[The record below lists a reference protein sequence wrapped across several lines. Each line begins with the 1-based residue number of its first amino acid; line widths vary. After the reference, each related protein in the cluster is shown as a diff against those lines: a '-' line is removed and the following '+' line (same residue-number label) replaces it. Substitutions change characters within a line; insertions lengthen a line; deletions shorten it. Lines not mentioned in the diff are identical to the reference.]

1 MQKEE
6 FCLAILHV
14 LTGSYATRDEKGIK
28 LWQFDTDAGELKE
41 ITGVSGIERPSF
53 LTVHPSQELVASG
66 SEDFNGELVS
76 YNLNLES
83 GMIKEYS
90 RSGGNGDHP
99 AYVTIDH
106 SGKWLLSVNYSGGNV
121 NVFELKEDGTIGE
134 MTDSVQHEGT
144 GPNRERQDAAHPHS
158 VIQVPGKELFAVS
171 DLGTDTIYFYRLD
184 MQNGKLKLDH
194 AFDAEP
200 GSGPR
205 HLAFHP
211 ELPLLYSL
219 GELDSTM
226 TVFSIEQESG
236 VGQTQRVSLL
246 PTAFEGENT
255 AAEVAVSKDGKF
267 LYASNRGHDSI
278 VSFEIDESG
287 KLHSPEFTSS
297 GGAGP
302 RHFSLVP
309 GGGWLIAAN
318 EKSDSLTVLKLED
331 GRPIELA
338 QEIKT
343 TAPVCVKFI
352 EQTI

>member
-6 FCLAILHV
+6 FCLAIFHM
-14 LTGSYATRDEKGIK
+14 LTGSYASREDEGIK
-28 LWQFDTDAGELKE
+28 LWQFDTESGELKE
-41 ITGVSGIERPSF
+41 VAGVSGIERPSF
-53 LTVHPSQELVASG
+53 LAIHPSQEIAASG
-66 SEDFNGELVS
+66 SEDFNGEVVS
-76 YNLNLES
+76 YNLKLDS
-83 GMIKEYS
+83 GTIKEHS
-90 RSGGNGDHP
+90 RNSGNGDHP
-99 AYVTIDH
+99 AYVTIDR
-106 SGKWLLSVNYSGGNV
+106 SGSWLLSVNYSGGNV

-144 GPNRERQDAAHPHS
+144 GPNLERQDAAHPHS
-158 VIQVPGKELFAVS
+158 IIQVPGKNLFAVS
-171 DLGTDTIYFYRLD
+171 DLGTDTIYFYQLD
-184 MQNGKLKLDH
+184 MQSGKLSLGH
-194 AFDAEP
+194 AIDAEA

-211 ELPLLYSL
+211 ELQLIYSL

-226 TVFSIEQESG
+226 TVFSFEKENGTEQI
-236 VGQTQRVSLL
+236 QRVSLL

-287 KLHSPEFTSS
+287 KLQSPEFTSS
-297 GGAGP
+297 GGEGP

-309 GGGWLIAAN
+309 GGGWLIAGN

-352 EQTI
+352 EQEI